1 MRIGTFFSSPKAQ
14 RFQSKSS
21 RLNATLLGISVSYAT
36 ISNPLGHCRVNNFS
50 IESPF
55 LHSPTFTGV
64 PFASCGPPVTQLPLL
79 TSFVPSLFQNAPFR
93 VSIHSWEKPKPS
105 RMMESLVGPQ
115 DAILFEARVYID
127 GVLVACAS
135 LERQPRLG

>member
-1 MRIGTFFSSPKAQ
+1 MRYQDWDVLLFPEG
-14 RFQSKSS
+14 SKVPIQEFKTQCHVTRDLGQLLESL
-21 RLNATLLGISVSYAT
+21 RLPVVWSANDS
-36 ISNPLGHCRVNNFS
+36 S

-55 LHSPTFTGV
+55 LHSSTFTGV
-64 PFASCGPPVTQLPLL
+64 PFASEGPPVTQLPVL

-105 RMMESLVGPQ
+105 RMMESLVGPH

-127 GVLVACAS
+127 GVLVA
-135 LERQPRLG
+135 